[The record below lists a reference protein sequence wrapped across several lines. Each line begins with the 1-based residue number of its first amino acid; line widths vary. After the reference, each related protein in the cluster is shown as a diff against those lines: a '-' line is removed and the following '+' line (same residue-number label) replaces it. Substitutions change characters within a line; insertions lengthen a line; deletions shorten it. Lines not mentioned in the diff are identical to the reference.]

1 MNKKHVAWM
10 ILIIVITIFVLVG
23 IRLLQND
30 STKENK
36 FQVEYERLNGTKNSQ
51 GTEYLSISISENNKM
66 YYASYQEIMDLLDH
80 GIGVIYFGFPECPWC
95 RSAVPVL
102 LEAVDET
109 SIDKVY
115 YFNAYDIRDQKKLD
129 ENGQVIVEKEGTE
142 EYKNLVNKLD
152 SVLNPYEGLND
163 STIKRLY
170 FPTVLFVKNGEIL
183 YMHEGTLDSQKDPYV
198 ALTTLQQ
205 AELRNVYLTAIHDVL
220 GDLCDQKC

>member
-1 MNKKHVAWM
+1 MNKKHVVGM
-10 ILIIVITIFVLVG
+10 ILIIVVTIFVLVG
-23 IRLLQND
+23 IKLLQTD
-30 STKENK
+30 SKKENQ

-51 GTEYLSISISENNKM
+51 GTEYLSVSIPEDNKM
-66 YYASYQEIMDLLDH
+66 YYASYQEIINLLDH
-80 GIGVIYFGFPECPWC
+80 GTGVIYFGFPECPWC

-109 SIDKVY
+109 AIDKVY

-129 ENGQVIVEKEGTE
+129 ENGQIVVEKEGTE
-142 EYKNLVNKLD
+142 EYKNLIKKLD

-163 STIKRLY
+163 PTIKRLY

-205 AELRNVYLTAIHDVL
+205 AELRNIYLTAIHDVL

>member
-80 GIGVIYFGFPECPWC
+80 GTGVIYFGFPECPWC

-129 ENGQVIVEKEGTE
+129 ENGQIIVEKEGTE

-220 GDLCDQKC
+220 GDLCAQKC